1 MMVRCPQCGTEFDKD
16 TNEFC
21 PNPSCGYPSAFI
33 GTPVAEG
40 PELQEMLRRPGEEV
54 TVPQAP
60 IPPPQPT
67 VPRPAPVPVAP
78 TRPTAPPPAV
88 QQEPPRRRFPTAL
101 LVAGIVAVLAVVV
114 LVLLVA
120 SGNDQP
126 TADEGSPAGQA
137 TPDCQTGFFQGSLGD
152 RVLGPCPAE
161 MRGSDV
167 QQLQLK
173 LNQVLEGV
181 RVLKVDASFGPRT
194 AAAVHDYQLCRG
206 LRPASS
212 IVDRNTANTML
223 QDGGTDSCPTS
234 LPDLGPPQSQPQNP
248 TESAAPTTTPSPS
261 ASPTVT
267 LLSPL
272 PT

>member
-60 IPPPQPT
+60 IPP
-67 VPRPAPVPVAP
+67 
-78 TRPTAPPPAV
+78 TAPPPAV

-120 SGNDQP
+120 SGNDQL

-137 TPDCQTGFFQGSLGD
+137 TPDCQTG
-152 RVLGPCPAE
+152 
-161 MRGSDV
+161 
-167 QQLQLK
+167 
-173 LNQVLEGV
+173 
-181 RVLKVDASFGPRT
+181 
-194 AAAVHDYQLCRG
+194 
-206 LRPASS
+206 
-212 IVDRNTANTML
+212 
-223 QDGGTDSCPTS
+223 
-234 LPDLGPPQSQPQNP
+234 
-248 TESAAPTTTPSPS
+248 
-261 ASPTVT
+261 
-267 LLSPL
+267 
-272 PT
+272 

>member
-1 MMVRCPQCGTEFDKD
+1 MNVRCPQCGTEFDKH

-21 PNPSCGYPSAFI
+21 PNCGYPSAFI
-33 GTPVAEG
+33 LTPEAEG
-40 PELQEMLRRPGEEV
+40 PEPEEMLRRPGEEV

-67 VPRPAPVPVAP
+67 VPRPTPAPVAP
-78 TRPTAPPPAV
+78 IQPTVPTPAV
-88 QQEPPRRRFPTAL
+88 QREPPRRRFPTAL
-101 LVAGIVAVLAVVV
+101 VVGGIVAVLAVVV
-114 LVLLVA
+114 LILLLT

-126 TADEGSPAGQA
+126 TANDGSPGQA
-137 TPDCQTGFFQGSLGD
+137 TPSCQTGFFQGSLGD

-173 LNQVLEGV
+173 LNQVLQGE
-181 RVLKVDASFGPRT
+181 RVLSVDASFGPRT
-194 AAAVHDYQLCRG
+194 AAAVRDYQQCRG
-206 LRPASS
+206 IQPANS
-212 IVDRNTANTML
+212 IVDRNTAVTML
-223 QDGGTDSCPTS
+223 QDGETDACPTS
-234 LPDLGPPQSQPQNP
+234 LPDRGPPQSQPQNP
-248 TESAAPTTTPSPS
+248 TESATPTTNPSPS

-267 LLSPL
+267 LLSPV